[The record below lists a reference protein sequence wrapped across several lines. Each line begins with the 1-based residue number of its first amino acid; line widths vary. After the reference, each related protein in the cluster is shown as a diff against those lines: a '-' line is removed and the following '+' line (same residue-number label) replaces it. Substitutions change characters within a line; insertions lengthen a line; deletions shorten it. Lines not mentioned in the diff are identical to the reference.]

1 MPISRL
7 SAVFVVG
14 LCTAAAACG
23 GTEALS
29 PAGPSGFLRAGTATI
44 TGRVTGVPV
53 SATASVTGARP
64 MATTTVTV
72 TIVGTDITTTVD
84 GSGNFELNGVPPGDV
99 QLRFAGNGASATIT
113 LSGVAAGDRIH
124 IVVSLSGTGARLED
138 EDRDHHDDDDEDEDD
153 DGDDDEAEVEGVVS
167 GRTGTC
173 NSITFTVAGVTVITN
188 GATKFEDPCA
198 SIVNG
203 TRVEVEGTRQ
213 ANGSIVA
220 SEVEIDD

>member
-1 MPISRL
+1 MPVSKL
-7 SAVFVVG
+7 SLIFAVA

-23 GTEALS
+23 STEGLS
-29 PAGPSGFLRAGTATI
+29 PTGPSGLLRARTATI

-53 SATASVTGARP
+53 SATASGTGARA
-64 MATTTVTV
+64 MATTSVTV
-72 TIVGTDITTTVD
+72 TIVGTDITTSVD
-84 GSGNFELNGVPPGDV
+84 GSGNFELKGVPPGDV
-99 QLRFAGNGASATIT
+99 QLRFSGNGASATIT
-113 LSGVAAGDRIH
+113 LAGVAAGDRIH
-124 IVVSLSGTGARLED
+124 IVVSLSGNGARLED
-138 EDRDHHDDDDEDEDD
+138 EDRDHDDDDE
-153 DGDDDEAEVEGVVS
+153 DDDEAEVEGVVS

-213 ANGSIVA
+213 ANGSILA

>member
-1 MPISRL
+1 MLISRL
-7 SAVFVVG
+7 SAVFAVG

-29 PAGPSGFLRAGTATI
+29 PAGPSGFGRAGTATI

-53 SATASVTGARP
+53 SATASGTGARP

-72 TIVGTDITTTVD
+72 TIVGTDTTTTVD
-84 GSGNFELNGVPPGDV
+84 GSGNFELNGVPPGNV

-138 EDRDHHDDDDEDEDD
+138 EDRDHDDDDDDD

-213 ANGSIVA
+213 ANGSILA

>member
-124 IVVSLSGTGARLED
+124 IVVSLNGNGARIED
-138 EDRDHHDDDDEDEDD
+138 EDRDHDDD
-153 DGDDDEAEVEGVVS
+153 DGDDDGDDEAEVEGVVS

-213 ANGSIVA
+213 GNGSILA

>member
-7 SAVFVVG
+7 STVFAIG
-14 LCTAAAACG
+14 LCTAIAGCG
-23 GTEALS
+23 GTGALS
-29 PAGPSGFLRAGTATI
+29 PAGPSGSRRAGTATI

-53 SATASVTGARP
+53 SSTASGIGARP

-72 TIVGTDITTTVD
+72 TIVGTDITTAVD
-84 GSGNFELNGVPPGDV
+84 GSGNFELNGVPPGNV
-99 QLRFAGNGASATIT
+99 QLRFAGNGSTATIT

-124 IVVSLSGTGARLED
+124 IVVSLSGNGARLED
-138 EDRDHHDDDDEDEDD
+138 EDRHHDDDDDD

-213 ANGSIVA
+213 ANGSILA

>member
-7 SAVFVVG
+7 ATVFAVG
-14 LCTAAAACG
+14 LCTAATACG
-23 GTEALS
+23 STERLS
-29 PAGPSGFLRAGTATI
+29 PTGPSGLLGGRTATI
-44 TGRVTGVPV
+44 TGRVTGAPV
-53 SATASVTGARP
+53 SATASGTGARA

-72 TIVGTDITTTVD
+72 TIVGTDITTSVD

-99 QLRFAGNGASATIT
+99 QLRFSGNGASATIT
-113 LSGVAAGDRIH
+113 LTGVAAGDRIH
-124 IVVSLSGTGARLED
+124 IVVSLNGNGARLED
-138 EDRDHHDDDDEDEDD
+138 EDRDHDDDDDDGDDD

-188 GATKFEDPCA
+188 SATKFEDPCA

-213 ANGSIVA
+213 AHGSILA

>member
-1 MPISRL
+1 VLNSRL
-7 SAVFVVG
+7 SAVFAVG
-14 LCTAAAACG
+14 LCTAVTACG
-23 GTEALS
+23 STEALS
-29 PAGPSGFLRAGTATI
+29 PASPSGFLRARTATI

-53 SATASVTGARP
+53 SATASATGARP
-64 MATTTVTV
+64 MATTTITV
-72 TIVGTDITTTVD
+72 TIVGTDITTSVD

-124 IVVSLSGTGARLED
+124 IVVSLSGSGARLED
-138 EDRDHHDDDDEDEDD
+138 EDRDHDDDD

-167 GRTGTC
+167 GRAGTC
-173 NSITFTVAGVTVITN
+173 NSITFTVAGVTVVTN
-188 GATKFEDPCA
+188 SATRFEDPCA

-213 ANGSIVA
+213 ANGSILA

>member
-7 SAVFVVG
+7 STVFAVA
-14 LCTAAAACG
+14 LCTAAGACG
-23 GTEALS
+23 STEALS
-29 PAGPSGFLRAGTATI
+29 PAGPSGFRRAGTATI

-53 SATASVTGARP
+53 SATASSTGARP

-72 TIVGTDITTTVD
+72 TIVGTDITTSVD
-84 GSGNFELNGVPPGDV
+84 GRGNFELNGVPPGDV

-124 IVVSLSGTGARLED
+124 IVVSLSGNGARLED
-138 EDRDHHDDDDEDEDD
+138 EDRDHDDDDDD
-153 DGDDDEAEVEGVVS
+153 DGDDDEAEVKGVVS

-173 NSITFTVAGVTVITN
+173 NSITFTVAGVTVTTN

-213 ANGSIVA
+213 ANGSILA

>member
-7 SAVFVVG
+7 STVFVIG
-14 LCTAAAACG
+14 LCTAAAAACG
-23 GTEALS
+23 STDALS
-29 PAGPSGFLRAGTATI
+29 PTGPSGLLRTRTATI

-53 SATASVTGARP
+53 SATASSTGARA

-99 QLRFAGNGASATIT
+99 QLRFTGNGSSATIT
-113 LSGVAAGDRIH
+113 LTGVAAGDRIH
-124 IVVSLSGTGARLED
+124 IVVSLSGNGARLED
-138 EDRDHHDDDDEDEDD
+138 EDREHDDDD

-213 ANGSIVA
+213 ANGSILA

>member
-1 MPISRL
+1 MLIPRL
-7 SAVFVVG
+7 SVVFAVG

-29 PAGPSGFLRAGTATI
+29 PAGPSGFGRAGTATI

-53 SATASVTGARP
+53 SATASGTGARP

-84 GSGNFELNGVPPGDV
+84 GSGNFELTGVPPGDV

-124 IVVSLSGTGARLED
+124 IVVSLSGSGARLED
-138 EDRDHHDDDDEDEDD
+138 EDRDHDDDDDD

-188 GATKFEDPCA
+188 GATRFEDPCA

-213 ANGSIVA
+213 ANGSILA